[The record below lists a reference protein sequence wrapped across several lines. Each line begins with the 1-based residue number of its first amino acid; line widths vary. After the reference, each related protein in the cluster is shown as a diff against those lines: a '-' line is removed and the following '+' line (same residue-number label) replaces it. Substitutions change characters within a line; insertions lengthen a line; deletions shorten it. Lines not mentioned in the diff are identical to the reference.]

1 MSSRFCASI
10 RIGGQINRSKVEPL
24 LKAIR
29 EAAASLEWGDTP
41 FLPKNAIELV
51 EAWGEA
57 WLQLCDEQADY
68 GEFPE
73 LEAACRK
80 LGLSYSR
87 HGEAS
92 FDCDAELAGWRPG
105 MKKPLVRTGSNLNS
119 QDSYVPIEA
128 VRKALALLETGQP
141 DKALH
146 ALRPLCPNVP
156 ELPPFEIV

>member
-10 RIGGQINRSKVEPL
+10 RIGGRIQRSKVEPL
-24 LKAIR
+24 LKAIA
-29 EAAASLEWGDTP
+29 EAGVSLEWGDAP
-41 FLPKNAIELV
+41 FSPPSADDLL
-51 EAWGEA
+51 EAKSEN
-57 WLQLCDEQADY
+57 WLSLCDEQANY

-92 FDCDAELAGWRPG
+92 FDCDAELADWRPG
-105 MKKPLVRTGSNLNS
+105 MKKPLVRTGSNINS
-119 QDSYVPIEA
+119 CDSYVPIEA
-128 VRKALALLETGQP
+128 VRKTLTLLESGHPEQ
-141 DKALH
+141 
-146 ALRPLCPNVP
+146 ALRALRKLCPEIP